1 MRIDPAPFWS
11 NLYLYNYESKYIT
24 NLIKTNKLRGRRF
37 LSTFRLI
44 DNIRALNDSCKSGMV
59 FLEIYQK
66 KPRIKSGI

>member
-24 NLIKTNKLRGRRF
+24 NLIRTNKLRGRRF

-44 DNIRALNDSCKSGMV
+44 DNICALNDSCESGMV

-66 KPRIKSGI
+66 KTRIKSGI